1 MCCSVIQILLHHRI
15 LQVIEVCHVIINDNC
30 LSGHQIFLV
39 ISMILVSFFQIVRSQ
54 GNGMTLL
61 TVEIYLGSFLLL
73 VWYRAEDVNSVR
85 ESRAECN
92 ELQIAKAVS
101 NTIKIAGV

>member
-39 ISMILVSFFQIVRSQ
+39 ISMILVSFFR
-54 GNGMTLL
+54 LL
-61 TVEIYLGSFLLL
+61 GV
-73 VWYRAEDVNSVR
+73 
-85 ESRAECN
+85 
-92 ELQIAKAVS
+92 KA
-101 NTIKIAGV
+101 TG